1 MNQTIIRVASG
12 LAVLLVGVGALLDG
26 LTIINFWETFRTWW
40 PTLLIGAGLLIFLS
54 DMKQYITAL
63 AFAVV
68 GGVILLNNLDYV
80 DINLWNV
87 IWPVVII
94 AIGLSI
100 ILNQTGKA
108 HRNIRTQDLDSISAI
123 FSGNDTSNKSQDY
136 KGGKMT
142 AVFGG
147 ITIDLRDAVIKD
159 SATIEVFTVC
169 GGIELKVPRNWH
181 VKHSVFPILGGVE
194 SKAEGTEKGPTLYIN
209 GTVALGGVEI
219 KT

>member
-1 MNQTIIRVASG
+1 MNQTIIRIASG

-26 LTIINFWETFRTWW
+26 LTVINFWETFRTWW
-40 PTLLIGAGLLIFLS
+40 PTLLIAAGLLIVLG
-54 DMKQYITAL
+54 DIKQYITAL

-108 HRNIRTQDLDSISAI
+108 SRTIRTQDLESISAI

-142 AVFGG
+142 ALFGG

-159 SATIEVFTVC
+159 SATIEVFAVC
-169 GGIELKVPRNWH
+169 GGIELKVPRNWN

-194 SKAEGTEKGPTLYIN
+194 SKAEGGEKGPTLYIN